1 MYSKN
6 KRQKQNGKYFSSA
19 KKKNIDDENVYSI
32 KSSSNFSI
40 VLDV

>member
-1 MYSKN
+1 MENISHQ
-6 KRQKQNGKYFSSA
+6 RQ
-19 KKKNIDDENVYSI
+19 KKNIDAENVYSI